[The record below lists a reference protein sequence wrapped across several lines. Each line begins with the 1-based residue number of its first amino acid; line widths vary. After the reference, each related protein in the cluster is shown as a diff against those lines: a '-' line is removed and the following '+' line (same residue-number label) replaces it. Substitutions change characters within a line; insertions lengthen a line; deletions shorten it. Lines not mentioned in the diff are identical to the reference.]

1 MLENKSLVQEALIQM
16 KNVEEAIA
24 ENAKGILASTMKEEI
39 NQLVKESLSEQE
51 EDEIDLDVDMEDDNS
66 EEMDVDM
73 DTDNEDDMDM
83 SFDMDMDS
91 QESPI
96 DLTDASD
103 EEILKV
109 FKAMG
114 EDDGIIVKKDGND
127 IHLTDSDTDEEYL
140 VRLGESEEEI
150 NMEEMDEMDSDTD
163 TEEVINA
170 IFKEGGYSNIEE
182 DETED
187 EIMYE
192 IEFEDDED
200 EDMMEEEDEDMMEEE
215 DEDED
220 MMEDEDEDMMEELD
234 EFYYSDD
241 EDEDEEYDEATLDKI
256 YGEIDRVNNPM
267 SRPDNDRPKFPK
279 MMGSFD
285 DEHGFYDQDDR
296 QYTGDFDF
304 EYDEEEFDDFD
315 SFDSKYGGKQRMFDK
330 GDQGRKFFDMYKDK
344 FGKPFRVRT
353 PKTMNNDDMME
364 ESRNRRKAIRESK
377 STIKPKGVG
386 IGSGPK
392 FNYNNK
398 ATGGF
403 NVKRKEGPKSVGT
416 GKAKFEYKKGE
427 NMEGK
432 SKVVKK
438 VETKESAHGMKKP
451 VALKRKE
458 ETKEAA
464 RTYGFGS
471 KEGRGLRKGVTNN
484 RNYVYSNNGVKV
496 ESTQEEVSML
506 REKNGEY
513 RKALNVFR
521 EKLNEVAIFNSN
533 LAYATRLFTEHSTTK
548 KEKINILRRFDD
560 VETLKES
567 KSLYRSIKDELSKT
581 ETKSINE
588 SVETKLN
595 KQVSTGS
602 STTLIESKTYENPQF
617 MRMKDLMSKLG

>member
-1 MLENKSLVQEALIQM
+1 MQENKSLVQEALIQM

-39 NQLVKESLSEQE
+39 NQLVKESLSEQD
-51 EDEIDLDVDMEDDNS
+51 EDEVELDVDMEDEDS
-66 EEMDVDM
+66 EEFDVDM
-73 DTDNEDDMDM
+73 DIDNEDEMDMDIDM
-83 SFDMDMDS
+83 DMDMDS
-91 QESPI
+91 EEESPI

-114 EDDGIIVKKDGND
+114 EEDGIIVKKDGND

-140 VRLGESEEEI
+140 VKLGESEEDTNLDETMDLEEI
-150 NMEEMDEMDSDTD
+150 DEMDVD
-163 TEEVINA
+163 TEDVINA
-170 IFKEGGYSNIEE
+170 IFNKDGDASDIEVE
-182 DETED
+182 QDEEV
-187 EIMYE
+187 MYE
-192 IEFEDDED
+192 IEFD
-200 EDMMEEEDEDMMEEE
+200 EEDEDDITEQEDDDDITEQDDDDDMTEEEEEE
-215 DEDED
+215 D
-220 MMEDEDEDMMEELD
+220 LD
-234 EFYYSDD
+234 ESY
-241 EDEDEEYDEATLDKI
+241 
-256 YGEIDRVNNPM
+256 NP
-267 SRPDNDRPKFPK
+267 
-279 MMGSFD
+279 
-285 DEHGFYDQDDR
+285 
-296 QYTGDFDF
+296 
-304 EYDEEEFDDFD
+304 
-315 SFDSKYGGKQRMFDK
+315 
-330 GDQGRKFFDMYKDK
+330 
-344 FGKPFRVRT
+344 
-353 PKTMNNDDMME
+353 
-364 ESRNRRKAIRESK
+364 RKAVREAK

-392 FNYNNK
+392 FTYKDK
-398 ATGGF
+398 AAGGF
-403 NVKRKEGPKSVGT
+403 KEDKKQGPKSVGT

-427 NMEGK
+427 NMEAK
-432 SKVVKK
+432 SKVVKA
-438 VETKESAHGMKKP
+438 ETKESAHGMNKGEKSKTMKGKEDYTTKKGDT
-451 VALKRKE
+451 LKTKAFAKE

-471 KEGRGLRKGVTNN
+471 KEGRGLRKGITNN
-484 RNYVYSNNGVKV
+484 RNYVYGNNGVKV
-496 ESTQEEVSML
+496 ESTQEVNIL
-506 REKNGEY
+506 REKNEEY

-581 ETKSINE
+581 ETKSMNE
-588 SVETKLN
+588 SVGIKLN